1 MNLNAMKLSTR
12 LTAGFGVVTVLAMS
26 IAAFSGWQQ
35 FALSKE
41 LDTVANNRMVKVEQF
56 SQVQDNLDGMARRVR
71 NILLVR
77 DTALEDAER
86 RRLAEL
92 RASNA
97 KLLGELDPTLRLP
110 RSRELFQV
118 IQDTGPQFDR
128 AIDQVVAL
136 DAKGETE
143 AATRLLMSE
152 ASDLQNRLFKAV
164 DDSALHQQEL
174 ARTLAD
180 EARASA
186 RQSTLLMLGMA
197 FLAAAVGG
205 LVGWRILRNL
215 SRQLGAEPAELS
227 AAASQVAAGDLA
239 PVPGAARAPQGSVLA
254 ALGDMQQS
262 LAQIVAQVRT
272 SSDSIATGS
281 SQIATGNAD
290 LSHRTEEQASALQ
303 QTAATMEE
311 LSGTVRH
318 NAEGARQADQLAKG
332 AAGVAG
338 RGGEVVG
345 QVVSTMQSIQD
356 SSRRIGDIIGVI
368 DSIAFQTNILALN
381 AAVEAARAGEQG
393 RGFAVVAG
401 EVRSLAQRSAEAARE
416 IKALI
421 GRNVEQVEQGTALV
435 DRAGQTMQEIVAS
448 IQRVSDIVGE
458 ISSATAEQSNGIDQ
472 VGGAVTRMDQ
482 MTQQN
487 AALVEQSAA
496 AAESLKTQAQQL
508 VNLVSVFRLASG
520 QAARMAPAR
529 PADNPA
535 IRPTAQA
542 PAAAATTSRPTRSA
556 ATAVNAPAASPKAAA
571 ATAEANDDWTL
582 F

>member
-1 MNLNAMKLSTR
+1 
-12 LTAGFGVVTVLAMS
+12 VVTVLAVS
-26 IAAFSGWQQ
+26 IAAISGWQQ

-56 SQVQDNLDGMARRVR
+56 SQVQDNLDGMARLVR

-77 DTALEDAER
+77 DTALEDAEMR
-86 RRLAEL
+86 KLAEL

-110 RSRELFQV
+110 RSRELFRV
-118 IQDTGPQFDR
+118 IQETGPQFDR

-152 ASDLQNRLFKAV
+152 ASDLQKRLFKAV

-174 ARTLAD
+174 ARTLAV

-197 FLAAAVGG
+197 LQAAAVGG
-205 LVGWRILRNL
+205 LVGWRIRRSL
-215 SRQLGAEPAELS
+215 SQQLGAEPAELS

-303 QTAATMEE
+303 QTAATMEQ

-356 SSRRIGDIIGVI
+356 SSRKIGDIIGVI

-401 EVRSLAQRSAEAARE
+401 EVRTLAQRSAEAARE

-421 GRNVEQVEQGTALV
+421 GRNVEQVEHGTALV

-508 VNLVSVFRLASG
+508 VHLVSVFRLAGG
-520 QAARMAPAR
+520 QAVRAASTR
-529 PADNPA
+529 PADHSAPRA
-535 IRPTAQA
+535 TAQA
-542 PAAAATTSRPTRSA
+542 SSAAAAARRPTPSA
-556 ATAVNAPAASPKAAA
+556 AAAEKAPAASPKAAA
-571 ATAEANDDWTL
+571 TSAEANDDWTL